1 MNQRLWTGE
10 NLESWDYKTSINKGI
25 AVGIFDAMC
34 CKTKA
39 LVNVESF
46 DTGKAFNKRIE
57 INKKLAEKYG
67 FEIVIR

>member
-10 NLESWDYKTSINKGI
+10 NLESWVYKTPINKGI

-39 LVNVESF
+39 LVNVENF
-46 DTGKAFNKRIE
+46 DTGKLFGKRIK
-57 INKKLAEKYG
+57 INKDLAEKYG
-67 FEIVIR
+67 FEIVVR

>member
-10 NLESWDYKTSINKGI
+10 NLESWVYKTPINKGI

-39 LVNVESF
+39 FVNVENF
-46 DTGKAFNKRIE
+46 DTGKLFGKRIE
-57 INKKLAEKYG
+57 INKDLAEKYG
-67 FEIVIR
+67 FEIVVR